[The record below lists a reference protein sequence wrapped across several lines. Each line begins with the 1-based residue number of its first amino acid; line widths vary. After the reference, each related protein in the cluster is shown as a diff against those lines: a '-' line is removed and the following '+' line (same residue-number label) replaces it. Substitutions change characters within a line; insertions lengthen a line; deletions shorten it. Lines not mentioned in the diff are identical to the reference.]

1 MPGKM
6 ELASLAWNLIL
17 EGRDLVS
24 LSVALDTPPQ
34 TLDAAFEGLGDVRGE
49 TVPLWMTALKQL

>member
-24 LSVALDTPPQ
+24 LSVALDTPPPRP
-34 TLDAAFEGLGDVRGE
+34 LMLPLRGWGMSGVRRSSSG
-49 TVPLWMTALKQL
+49 